1 MGFEQ
6 NKDQDEQP
14 SLEEEKQNKLHSA
27 EQYPQT
33 LHNCTILQEA
43 EWECKEEMQQLWGSS
58 LL

>member
-6 NKDQDEQP
+6 SKYQDEQP
-14 SLEEEKQNKLHSA
+14 SSEEEKQNKFHSA
-27 EQYPQT
+27 EQHPNI
-33 LHNCTILQEA
+33 LHNCTILQGA